1 MIGENDMAAKKKPA
15 SAPPTKRNSATI
27 EAREGETV
35 SKAKARIV
43 VNPTFNAAIVERK
56 IIGGIV
62 SGINLSLTD
71 IHTALIE
78 KFRPVVRENDMSS
91 VEAMLLAQAHTCDL
105 IFNDYALKAMVSDTM
120 PKLEAY
126 MRMALKAQQQSAS
139 TLRVLGELK
148 SPKQIAF
155 IKQANVSHQQQ
166 VNNGTAPPVARAHE
180 ESSNQ
185 SNELLGHHHGER
197 MDTGATGQA
206 SRGNQALE
214 TVGTIDRAKD

>member
-1 MIGENDMAAKKKPA
+1 MAAKKKPA
-15 SAPPTKRNSATI
+15 SAPPAKTNTATV
-27 EAREGETV
+27 EARKGETRKQTEARVVV
-35 SKAKARIV
+35 S
-43 VNPTFNAAIVERK
+43 PTFNAAIVERR
-56 IIGGIV
+56 IVGSLV
-62 SGINLSLTD
+62 SGVEFSVTD

-105 IFNDYALKAMVSDTM
+105 IFNDCALKAMGSDTM

-155 IKQANVSHQQQ
+155 IKQANVAHGPQQ
-166 VNNGTAPPVARAHE
+166 VNNGAAPPARAYE

-185 SNELLGHHHGER
+185 SNELLDHHHGER
-197 MDTGATGQA
+197 LDTGAAGQA
-206 SRGNQALE
+206 GRGNQALE
-214 TVGTIDRAKD
+214 TVGAVHRAED

>member
-1 MIGENDMAAKKKPA
+1 MAAKKKPA

-155 IKQANVSHQQQ
+155 IKQANVAHQQQ
-166 VNNGTAPPVARAHE
+166 VNNCTAPPTRAHE

-185 SNELLGHHHGER
+185 SNELLEHQHGER
-197 MDTGATGQA
+197 LDTGTAGQA
-206 SRGNQALE
+206 GRGNQTLE